1 MEAFAYCHDM
11 TPRAQPAHVETP
23 KATPGH
29 VEQVDGCLPE
39 AVSHEP
45 HRKQVRAGIQEGG
58 RVPGGDSCGTESPML
73 ALAPGGMPASHG
85 SPLGTTVNAASQLN
99 VSTVP
104 ESEKMATVNST

>member
-1 MEAFAYCHDM
+1 
-11 TPRAQPAHVETP
+11 
-23 KATPGH
+23 
-29 VEQVDGCLPE
+29 
-39 AVSHEP
+39 
-45 HRKQVRAGIQEGG
+45 
-58 RVPGGDSCGTESPML
+58 ML